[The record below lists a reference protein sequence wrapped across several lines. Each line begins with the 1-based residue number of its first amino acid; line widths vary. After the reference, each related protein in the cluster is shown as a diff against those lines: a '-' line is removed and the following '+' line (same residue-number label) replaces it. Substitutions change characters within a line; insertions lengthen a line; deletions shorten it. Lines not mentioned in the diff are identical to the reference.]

1 MTLRVGLIGAG
12 NMATVHAD
20 GWQAAGD
27 RVAAILESRRSADL
41 AARTG
46 ADVIDDLDQ
55 LLGSVD
61 VVDICSPTDT
71 HLGYVTAGADAGVAV
86 VCEKPLA
93 RTAKDAAS
101 AVIAC
106 AEAGV
111 PLLVG
116 HVVRFFPEYVAARR
130 RVEAGDIGE
139 VAVVRLD
146 RSTYLP
152 AGASAWFKDHAR
164 SGGVVH
170 DLMIHDVDY
179 AGWIAGTVTRVYAKL
194 TGVPG
199 GGEHVLAT
207 LRHEGDAIS
216 FVQGSWAFPTG
227 SFRTFLEI
235 AGSEGL
241 IRPHAA
247 QSFRTVGDVAAN
259 VADVPAPP
267 STGESPYVTQM
278 RHFSQVL
285 HDEAATRITPA
296 DAVSAVEVC
305 DAIAESIVSGRAV
318 AIEASA

>member
-1 MTLRVGLIGAG
+1 
-12 NMATVHAD
+12 
-20 GWQAAGD
+20 
-27 RVAAILESRRSADL
+27 
-41 AARTG
+41 
-46 ADVIDDLDQ
+46 
-55 LLGSVD
+55 
-61 VVDICSPTDT
+61 
-71 HLGYVTAGADAGVAV
+71 
-86 VCEKPLA
+86 
-93 RTAKDAAS
+93 
-101 AVIAC
+101 
-106 AEAGV
+106 
-111 PLLVG
+111 LLVG

-130 RVEAGDIGE
+130 RVEAGDVGE

-152 AGASAWFKDHAR
+152 AGASTWFRDHTR

-179 AGWIAGTVTRVYAKL
+179 AGWVAGKVTRVYARL
-194 TGVPG
+194 AGVPE

-207 LRHEGDAIS
+207 LRHERGAIS

-227 SFRTFLEI
+227 SFRTFIEI

-247 QSFRTVGDVAAN
+247 QSFQPVGDVAAN

-267 STGESPYVTQM
+267 SIGESPYVTQL

-296 DAVSAVEVC
+296 DAVSAVAVC
-305 DAIAESIVSGRAV
+305 DAIAESIASGRAV
-318 AIEASA
+318 AIEEST